1 MVQATPL
8 GRQRPRPDCTLAHEQ
23 AGSGAVAGVTRLQK
37 LLFLT
42 SASPE
47 YATLVSRGDA
57 PRIEFEPYRMGP
69 FTPEIYDAIQVLA
82 AFTPPLVK
90 ASNVADEEPDQIEL
104 ARYVDELDLDL
115 NEPPGSP
122 PRPTLFELTADGRRV
137 ADWIW
142 SRLPNDLS
150 DVVRD
155 VERDYG
161 RLPLRELLR
170 RVYERFPAMTTRSE
184 IKGQLG
190 LPE

>member
-1 MVQATPL
+1 
-8 GRQRPRPDCTLAHEQ
+8 
-23 AGSGAVAGVTRLQK
+23 
-37 LLFLT
+37 
-42 SASPE
+42 
-47 YATLVSRGDA
+47 
-57 PRIEFEPYRMGP
+57 MGP